1 MGATRFRRRDKFNPR
16 ASKTMTEIIT
26 ALYDSSTTVT
36 NVVDD
41 LRATGIPNEKIRI
54 HDEKPQVQ
62 VMSGEAVE
70 PEIEEILQRHHPLD
84 LQTKKSDA

>member
-1 MGATRFRRRDKFNPR
+1 
-16 ASKTMTEIIT
+16 MTEIVT

-41 LRATGIPNEKIRI
+41 LRSTGIPNEKIRI

-62 VMSGEAVE
+62 VMLGETVE
-70 PEIEEILQRHHPLD
+70 PEIEEILQRHQPKELR
-84 LQTKKSDA
+84 KGPSGK